1 MSQFPPPPPPDRSPS
16 EPRPAGTT
24 LVGGLPWQPSAAGQP
39 ADGGPNPGAEDAP
52 FPELVPPAAGR
63 GSGLARAATF
73 AGESRKHWLSNY
85 LGDEDVAAVLAWQDT
100 VWQSVRSWVRESPA
114 LAFSLAA
121 HLVVLLALAL
131 FIVRAEKDD
140 TIALDLAF
148 GPLTELEAEQR
159 GEDLAPVTIEE
170 SKPEEVKTEEPV
182 VEAPK
187 PTPPPPAEV
196 VEAPGAEATEA
207 ASQAAAITT
216 LLDGRNEGSQTKLVK
231 AFGGSD
237 ATQSAVARA
246 LGWLARHQ
254 DKKTGL
260 WSLQGPYLDGGSQ
273 ENQLAATAMAL
284 LAFQGAGHTTKEGKY
299 RDAVTRGWK
308 GLIAKQ
314 LPDGRFDLEPMPSHH
329 ALYSHGQA
337 TIAICELYG
346 MTKER
351 AYLEPAQRAIAFAV
365 RAQGPN
371 GGWRYEPGKPGDMSV
386 TGWYMMA
393 FKSAEMAGIDF
404 PTATLAGINRF
415 LDTVAVD
422 GGKRYGYRLE
432 QVEGPVDADDRKA
445 LNRQAGP
452 VTAAVA
458 AEGLLARQYLG
469 WARQDPRLVAGIELL
484 LEANRID
491 FAAEKDV
498 YAWYYITQVLH
509 NVGGEPWDRWN
520 AVMREALPAAQA
532 KGGGEAGS
540 WDPGLDKWGPWGGRL
555 FTTCF
560 CTYMLEVYYRHL
572 PIYGAVK

>member
-1 MSQFPPPPPPDRSPS
+1 MKPPPPPPLPPHGS
-16 EPRPAGTT
+16 AGPPPGGPTT
-24 LVGGLPWQPSAAGQP
+24 LVGGLPWQQATAPHPPVAEEPQLPVAVPIAVEQQPRRSAAATITG
-39 ADGGPNPGAEDAP
+39 ADG
-52 FPELVPPAAGR
+52 
-63 GSGLARAATF
+63 
-73 AGESRKHWLSNY
+73 RKHWLSNY
-85 LGDEDVAAVLAWQDT
+85 LGDEDVAAVLEWQANT
-100 VWQSVRSWVRESPA
+100 WQRLKSCAQESPA
-114 LAFSLAA
+114 LAVSLAA

-131 FIVRAEKDD
+131 FIVRAERDD

-148 GPLTELEAEQR
+148 GPLSEVEAPKQ

-182 VEAPK
+182 AEAPK
-187 PTPPPPAEV
+187 PEPPPPTPV
-196 VEAPGAEATEA
+196 VDAPGAEPAEV
-207 ASQAAAITT
+207 ASDAAAITT
-216 LLDGRNEGSQTKLVK
+216 LLDGRTEASQAKLVK

-237 ATQSAVARA
+237 ETQSAVARA
-246 LGWLARHQ
+246 LGWLTRHQ

-284 LAFQGAGHTTKEGKY
+284 LAFQGAGHTTTEGKF
-299 RDAVTRGWK
+299 RDVVTRGWNA
-308 GLIAKQ
+308 LLAQQ
-314 LPDGRFDLEPMPSHH
+314 LPEGRFDIEPMPSQHG
-329 ALYSHGQA
+329 LYSHAQA

-346 MTKER
+346 MTKDA
-351 AYLEPAQRAIAFAV
+351 AYLGPAQQALAFAT

-404 PTATLAGINRF
+404 PTETLAGINRF

-422 GGKRYGYRLE
+422 GGKRYGYRFEKVAGL
-432 QVEGPVDADDRKA
+432 VDDDDRKA
-445 LNRQAGP
+445 MNRQAGP
-452 VTAAVA
+452 VTAAVS

-469 WARQDPRLVAGIELL
+469 WKRDDPRLVAGVDLL
-484 LEANRID
+484 LAANRVD

-498 YAWYYITQVLH
+498 YAWYYITQVVHHL
-509 NVGGEPWDRWN
+509 GGEPWDRWN
-520 AVMREALPAAQA
+520 AVMREVLPAAQA

-540 WDPGLDKWGPWGGRL
+540 WDPALDKWGPWGGRL

-572 PIYGAVK
+572 PIYAAVK